1 MLEFIWLC
9 IKKKILIL
17 GIYKWWNRYLNL
29 NWEIK
34 MWRKE
39 EKKYYK
45 IQNKIYKNVN
55 SIHTDKI
62 KICL

>member
-1 MLEFIWLC
+1 
-9 IKKKILIL
+9 
-17 GIYKWWNRYLNL
+17 
-29 NWEIK
+29 

-45 IQNKIYKNVN
+45 IQNKIYKNIN

-62 KICL
+62 KIYL